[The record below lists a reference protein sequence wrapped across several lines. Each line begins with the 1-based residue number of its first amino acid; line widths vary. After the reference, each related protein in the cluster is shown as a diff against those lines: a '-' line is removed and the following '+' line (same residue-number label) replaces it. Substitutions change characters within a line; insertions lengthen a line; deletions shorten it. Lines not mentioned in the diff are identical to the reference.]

1 MCCDGLGGKR
11 PCNPGQSRTTK
22 CKSLVLLSHSL
33 QETGTPRVEDMEDVQ
48 SIVVDLVKILSKTSL
63 NHCLQDLPEL
73 INQAEHYAR
82 LSRVMKLEHV
92 FYDVLCVL
100 DCLGPLATA
109 MDLTSIPF
117 NSAPWQRSPPE
128 SHHMQV
134 PSQEHSQDESSWWQS
149 E

>member
-1 MCCDGLGGKR
+1 
-11 PCNPGQSRTTK
+11 
-22 CKSLVLLSHSL
+22 
-33 QETGTPRVEDMEDVQ
+33 MEDVQ

-109 MDLTSIPF
+109 MDLTMSLI
-117 NSAPWQRSPPE
+117 
-128 SHHMQV
+128 HI
-134 PSQEHSQDESSWWQS
+134 
-149 E
+149 